1 MKKTLLSF
9 FALLY
14 FTLIFGQK
22 DNLWT
27 PAKNLTNKEIK
38 ANKRAIST
46 PILFNLDVDKLKQII
61 SESPRKTTKLS
72 KSAVTV
78 SFPIS
83 ESEFQNFSIYKTSN
97 FSPELDAAHLY
108 NCGLF
113 IDALKAM

>member
-1 MKKTLLSF
+1 MKKTLLSL
-9 FALLY
+9 FALLC

-46 PILFNLDVDKLKQII
+46 PTLFNLDVDKLKQII

-97 FSPELDAAHLY
+97 FSPELEAAHPEIATY
-108 NCGLF
+108 YG
-113 IDALKAM
+113 